1 MPTPFNGEQLR
12 KREKAK
18 ETANNIA
25 GYFNQMEMICASPMS
40 EQEKAEA
47 FNQMALYL
55 GKAMVAFVQFCEDVG
70 INEERGVRGGVI
82 RGKKKS
88 TVEEQ
93 YDFVEEN

>member
-1 MPTPFNGEQLR
+1 MPTPYNGDQLK

-25 GYFNQMEMICASPMS
+25 DYFNQMEKICASPMS
-40 EQEKAEA
+40 EQEKAES

-55 GKAMVAFVQFCEDVG
+55 GKAMVAFVQLCDDLGVY
-70 INEERGVRGGVI
+70 EERGIRGGIV

-88 TVEEQ
+88 VEEQ
-93 YDFVEEN
+93 YDFVEE